1 MGYRNANN
9 EEKNMKT
16 CTRILAAVLAA
27 AALPAFAAGY
37 PERPVR
43 AIITFPPG
51 SATDI
56 IGRVVAQKL
65 TEFWGQTVVADN
77 RGGAGGVIGSQA
89 VAQGNPD
96 GYTLLINS
104 NAHAVN
110 PSIYAKLP
118 YDTMKDFTNIA
129 PLVSA
134 PNVLITSPSNKVK
147 SVSELIADAK
157 ARPGKV
163 NFASAGIGS
172 GTHLSLEKFKMMAQV
187 EVTHIPFKGTGEAI
201 IDILAGRVDYY
212 FVPISAGIGYI
223 RDNKVRALAVS
234 SIKRSPQL
242 PNVPTVAEGGVK
254 GYDSGLWF
262 GLWGPAKMPAQ
273 VVEKIWKDTDRALS
287 SPDVIERMSNLAA
300 VPLHMKPAEFT
311 KFVAS
316 EIEDTA
322 KVVKAAG
329 IKPQ

>member
-1 MGYRNANN
+1 MI
-9 EEKNMKT
+9 KIK
-16 CTRILAAVLAA
+16 VLIAIFLSS
-27 AALPAFAAGY
+27 AALQASAADSY
-37 PERPVR
+37 PTKPVR

-56 IGRVVAQKL
+56 IGRVVGQKL
-65 TEFWGQTVVADN
+65 TEYWGQTVVADN
-77 RGGAGGVIGSQA
+77 RGGAGGVIGSQV
-89 VAQGNPD
+89 VAQSAPD

-104 NAHAVN
+104 NAHVVN

-134 PNVLITSPSNKVK
+134 PNVLITAPGNKVK
-147 SVSELIADAK
+147 TVGELVADAK
-157 ARPGKV
+157 ARPGKI
-163 NFASAGIGS
+163 NFASAGVGS
-172 GTHLSLEKFKMMAQV
+172 GTHLSLEKFKMLASIN
-187 EVTHIPFKGTGEAI
+187 VTHIPFKGTGEAI

-223 RDNKVRALAVS
+223 KDGKVRAIAVS
-234 SIKRSPQL
+234 TIKRSPQL
-242 PNVPTVAEGGVK
+242 SNVPTVAEGGVK

-262 GLWGPAKMPAQ
+262 ALWGPAKMPAAL
-273 VVEKIWKDTDRALS
+273 VEKIWKDTDRALS
-287 SPDVIERMSNLAA
+287 SPDVVERMSNLAA
-300 VPLHMKPAEFT
+300 LPLHMKPAEFSQ
-311 KFVAS
+311 FVAS
-316 EIEDTA
+316 EIADTA

>member
-1 MGYRNANN
+1 MS
-9 EEKNMKT
+9 KIK
-16 CTRILAAVLAA
+16 ILLAIVLSS
-27 AALPAFAAGY
+27 AALQAFAADTY
-37 PERPVR
+37 PTKPVR
-43 AIITFPPG
+43 TIITFPPG

-65 TEFWGQTVVADN
+65 TEYWGQTVVADN
-77 RGGAGGVIGSQA
+77 RGGAGGVIGSQV
-89 VAQGNPD
+89 VAQATPD

-104 NAHAVN
+104 NAHVVN

-134 PNVLITSPSNKVK
+134 PNVLITAPSNKVK
-147 SVSELIADAK
+147 TVSELIADAK
-157 ARPGKV
+157 ARPGKI

-172 GTHLSLEKFKMMAQV
+172 GTHLSLEKFNMMAGIS
-187 EVTHIPFKGTGEAI
+187 VTHIPFKGTGEAI

-223 RDNKVRALAVS
+223 KDGKVRALAVS
-234 SIKRSPQL
+234 TIKRSPQI

-262 GLWGPAKMPAQ
+262 ALWGPAKMPAAL
-273 VVEKIWKDTDRALS
+273 VEKIWKDTDRALS
-287 SPDVIERMSNLAA
+287 SPDVVERMNNLAA

-316 EIEDTA
+316 EIADTA